1 MCRFKMDPNDRQWRI
16 IQVAATGGSC
26 GTMPCSIAN
35 MYLSMK
41 NVDAHRSYHLR
52 HMKSFK
58 NYN

>member
-1 MCRFKMDPNDRQWRI
+1 MDPDDRQWRI

-41 NVDAHRSYHLR
+41 NVDAHRSYHLH

-58 NYN
+58 IYN